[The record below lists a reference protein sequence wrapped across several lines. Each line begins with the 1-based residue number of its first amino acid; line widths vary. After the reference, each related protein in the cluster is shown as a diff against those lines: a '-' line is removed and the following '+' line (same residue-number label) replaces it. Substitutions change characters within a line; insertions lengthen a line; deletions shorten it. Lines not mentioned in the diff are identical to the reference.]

1 MTDSM
6 FDDGMRDMVHEWL
19 SSDEYDLLNAVIQDY
34 ARYHDLHM
42 LERDDLTLD
51 QKLNYADVAARLEDL
66 RQKIFGQYI
75 DEVG

>member
-1 MTDSM
+1 MSNE
-6 FDDGMRDMVHEWL
+6 FDVGMQDMVHEWL

-51 QKLNYADVAARLEDL
+51 QKLSYADVAARLEDL